1 MDEAPALTAKQ
12 RQSRATQE
20 RLLAAGFDEFQG
32 HGLAGARVDR
42 IAAKAGANKRLIYVY
57 FGDKERLFDE
67 VIVRNVAA
75 MLDTVP
81 FDADDLVGYAE
92 RLMDYLEDRPE
103 LTRLFSWRNLE
114 RTDVSEA
121 ELVSYR
127 NKVTQIARA
136 QDGGRLDAA
145 MPAVH
150 VLAYVLGL
158 VGAWTIASPALHQV
172 AGPDGLRDLRR
183 RSLREAVR
191 RLLTAPPP

>member
-12 RQSRATQE
+12 RQSRMTQE
-20 RLLAAGFDEFQG
+20 RLLAAGFDEFQE

-42 IAAKAGANKRLIYVY
+42 IADKAGANKRLIYVY
-57 FGDKERLFDE
+57 FGDKERLFDK
-67 VIVRNVAA
+67 VVVHNVAA

-81 FDADDLVGYAE
+81 FDADDLLGYAE
-92 RLMDYLEDRPE
+92 RLLDYLEDRPE

-121 ELVSYR
+121 ELISYR
-127 NKVTQIARA
+127 NKVTQITQA
-136 QDGGRLDAA
+136 QDAGRLDAA

-150 VLAYVLGL
+150 VLNYVLGL

-172 AGPDGLRDLRR
+172 AGQDGTRDLRR

-191 RLLTAPPP
+191 RLLTAPSP